1 MHYYDKTWISSFI
14 FEIEL
19 SECWFELW
27 YLVRVII
34 TRCDKKCIFI
44 DAVPCL
50 NFIYNLLAYSRGVS
64 PDSPCRG
71 SVLSSTIPNMSKTNE
86 ERRNEIA
93 ATTSS
98 KALATAAAATATT
111 TSVLQRPR
119 TGGLDQD
126 SSQSPS
132 PSKSRLNFLEGFR
145 STLRPR
151 SPVRNNSIPVS
162 NNIEIIIIS

>member
-1 MHYYDKTWISSFI
+1 
-14 FEIEL
+14 
-19 SECWFELW
+19 
-27 YLVRVII
+27 
-34 TRCDKKCIFI
+34 
-44 DAVPCL
+44 
-50 NFIYNLLAYSRGVS
+50 
-64 PDSPCRG
+64 
-71 SVLSSTIPNMSKTNE
+71 MSKTNE

-111 TSVLQRPR
+111 TSILQRPR

-162 NNIEIIIIS
+162 NNIEIIIIF